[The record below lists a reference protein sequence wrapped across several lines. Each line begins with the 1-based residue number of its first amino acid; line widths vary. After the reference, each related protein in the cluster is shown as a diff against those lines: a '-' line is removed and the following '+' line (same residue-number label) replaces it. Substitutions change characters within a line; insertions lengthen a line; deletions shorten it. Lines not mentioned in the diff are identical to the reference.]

1 MGTMSSMS
9 SMASATPTSSMSM
22 SSMGSMSM
30 SHMGSMSMSSM
41 ASMTMSSMASMT
53 MSSMPSM
60 SMGDMD
66 HSHNHGSG
74 HMAGM
79 NMYLTTKYNMYPVL
93 FSTLSASNGGQAFG
107 IFVLIVVVCFVSKGL
122 EFLKNYLEVR
132 VWNNPNYKQETTII
146 EQCECDEKDIDGK
159 SLENQ
164 TATAPVRKSK
174 IPLARALF
182 RDSIRLILCFLPELL
197 SWAMMLVAMSFVL
210 LYFFGVVFGMAFG
223 RFFFESLS
231 NRYNI
236 RPGGNNFQGHH

>member
-1 MGTMSSMS
+1 MNMGTMSSMS
-9 SMASATPTSSMSM
+9 SMASATPT
-22 SSMGSMSM
+22 
-30 SHMGSMSMSSM
+30 GSMSMSSM
-41 ASMTMSSMASMT
+41 ASMSMSSMASMS
-53 MSSMPSM
+53 MSSMASM
-60 SMGDMD
+60 SMPSDMG
-66 HSHNHGSG
+66 HSHTGHGSSG
-74 HMAGM
+74 MAGM

-146 EQCECDEKDIDGK
+146 EQCECDEKDVDGN

-164 TATAPVRKSK
+164 PVTSPVRNSK
-174 IPLARALF
+174 LPLARALF
-182 RDSIRLILCFLPELL
+182 RDFIRLLLCFLPELL

-210 LYFFGVVFGMAFG
+210 LYFFAVVFGMAFG